1 MIGDQI
7 AEHAKRAIPT
17 EMLRNYRGTI
27 TGQNPTTYACAVAVP
42 EIGPLPI
49 VPWFLPSRFLVPVGT
64 PCIVGF
70 DSLGQCYLV
79 GVNDGASTYQSAA
92 LGDTLQT
99 FLTAFAAIYNAH
111 VHASFT
117 APPVALVPIPITPVN
132 SITDKVRQ

>member
-7 AEHAKRAIPT
+7 AEHARRAIPT
-17 EMLRNYRGTI
+17 EMLRNYRGTVDA
-27 TGQNPTTYACAVAVP
+27 QNPATYACAVTVP
-42 EIGPLPI
+42 EIGTLPV
-49 VPWFLPSRFLVPVGT
+49 VPWFLPSRFLVPTGT
-64 PCIVGF
+64 PCVVGF

-79 GVNDGASTYQSAA
+79 GINDATSIYQSAA

-99 FLTAFAAIYNAH
+99 FLTTFVAIYNAH

-117 APPVALVPIPITPVN
+117 APPVALVPIPITPVA